1 MDRDRGHLVV
11 VETGPPQVAVFQA
24 EAQRLHQMKSAAG
37 VGTEP
42 DGVPRIRW
50 NLRLKQNNIKHLAC
64 YS

>member
-1 MDRDRGHLVV
+1 MDRDRGHVVV
-11 VETGPPQVAVFQA
+11 VETGPSQVAVFQA
-24 EAQRLHQMKSAAG
+24 EAQGLHQVKPAAG

-42 DGVPRIRW
+42 DGVPGIGW